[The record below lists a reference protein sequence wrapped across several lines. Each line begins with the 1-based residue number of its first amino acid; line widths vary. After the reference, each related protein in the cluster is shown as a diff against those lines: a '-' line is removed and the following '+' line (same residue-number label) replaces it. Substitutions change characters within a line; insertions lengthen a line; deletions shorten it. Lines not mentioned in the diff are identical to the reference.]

1 MSNKADLIKAGEGA
15 VVKDWV
21 EDGKPHFS
29 RLMRLETLIHIRWIA
44 VFFQTVSICFVA
56 FGLGFSLPL
65 RFCFALVALSAA
77 FNLCL
82 HFYYPRHHRVSPNG
96 AMLIFAADILLLS
109 GLLYFTGG
117 LENPFALLL
126 IAPVGMG
133 ATSLFF
139 RSVLLLNIL
148 AIICACILALFHY
161 PLPWYPHEIMSLPPL
176 FIGGLLT
183 AIIIALVFISFD
195 SYRLAEEARQFSNAL
210 GVTEL
215 ILQKERYISAMD
227 GLAVAAVHELGTPL
241 TTIQLVASDFHKE
254 LGKDERY
261 AEDVG
266 LLLSQTERCRDI
278 LAGLGTMAGEDRSRD
293 KVPFTLLLEEVA
305 APMRN
310 FGIAIELRQGA
321 CEGAE
326 PQVQRNPAITYGMGN
341 LVENAVDFA
350 RSSVFLRYAWDKEAI
365 SLSII
370 DDGEGF
376 SPDIVDK
383 IGEPYISDRKK
394 GKKKGEIAGG
404 GLGLGLFIAKTLLE
418 RMNFKLIFRNSVDC
432 NLGAEVRLIWPAP
445 FDAEP
450 KKFVF

>member
-1 MSNKADLIKAGEGA
+1 M
-15 VVKDWV
+15 VKDWV

-29 RLMRLETLIHIRWIA
+29 RLMRLETLIRIRWIA
-44 VFFQTVSICFVA
+44 VFFQTISVCFVA
-56 FGLGFSLPL
+56 FGLDFAVPL
-65 RFCFALVALSAA
+65 RPCFALVAVSAA
-77 FNLCL
+77 FNIFL
-82 HFYYPRHHRVSPNG
+82 HFYYPPHHRVSPNG
-96 AMLIFAADILLLS
+96 AMLIFAADIVLLS

-148 AIICACILALFHY
+148 AIMCACLLALFHH
-161 PLPWYPHEIMSLPPL
+161 PLPWYPQETPDLPPL

-183 AIIIALVFISFD
+183 AIIIALVFISLD

-215 ILQKERYISAMD
+215 ILQKERYISALD
-227 GLAVAAVHELGTPL
+227 GLAAAAVHELGTPL
-241 TTIQLVASDFHKE
+241 ATIQLVASDFKKE
-254 LGKDERY
+254 LGQDERY

-266 LLLSQTERCRDI
+266 LLLSQTARCRDI
-278 LAGLGTMAGEDRSRD
+278 LAGLGSMAREDMSRD
-293 KVPFTLLLEEVA
+293 KVPFTLLLEEAA

-310 FGIAIELRQGA
+310 FGIAVELRQGD
-321 CEGAE
+321 CEGSE
-326 PQVQRNPAITYGMGN
+326 PQVGRNPAIIYGIGN

-350 RSSVFLRYAWDKEAI
+350 HSCVFLRYAWDKKAI
-365 SLSII
+365 TLSII

-383 IGEPYISDRKK
+383 IGEPYISSRKK
-394 GKKKGEIAGG
+394 GKNKGEIAGG

-418 RMNFKLIFRNSVDC
+418 RMNFQLIFRNCADSG
-432 NLGAEVRLIWPAP
+432 LGAEVRLYWPAP

-450 KKFVF
+450 KKFAL